1 MKEKIKEAADIL
13 QEVQVETFGA
23 MEKEEKTEFILE
35 QMRLCLAKKD
45 PVRTQILSNKISKK
59 MLGEKGMEHLKI
71 RFYRLMIQYYAHEKK
86 YLEICKAYQQIYNTP
101 TVQSDSN
108 QWKPALTEVVIYSC
122 LSPHDNEQSD
132 LLNRINE
139 DKNLQ
144 QLPPY
149 KVLISLFLKQELM
162 RWSQLEN
169 SYKAELNSH
178 PEFTE
183 LIEGK
188 NPFWVDFRKR
198 VVEHN
203 IRVIAQYYSQI
214 SSNRLSQLLDLS
226 RDEAERFISD
236 LVSGKTIFA
245 KIDRP
250 KGIIS
255 FKKRQDPN
263 EFLTDWSGNINQ
275 LLKLLENTCHLI
287 HRENMVHKIENKA

>member
-1 MKEKIKEAADIL
+1 
-13 QEVQVETFGA
+13 
-23 MEKEEKTEFILE
+23 
-35 QMRLCLAKKD
+35 
-45 PVRTQILSNKISKK
+45 
-59 MLGEKGMEHLKI
+59 MLNEKGMGELKI
-71 RFYRLMIQYYAHEKK
+71 RFYQLMIQYYAHEKK
-86 YLEICKAYQQIYNTP
+86 YLDICKANQSIYNTS
-101 TVQSDSN
+101 TVQADPN
-108 QWKPALTEVVIYSC
+108 QWKQALTKMVIYCC
-122 LSPHDNEQSD
+122 LAPHDNEQSD

-169 SYKAELNSH
+169 SYKQELNSH
-178 PEFTE
+178 PEFKE
-183 LIEGK
+183 VIEGK
-188 NPFWVDFRKR
+188 NQFWIDFRKR

-203 IRVIAQYYSQI
+203 IRIIAQYYSQI
-214 SSNRLSQLLDLS
+214 SAARLSQLLDLS

-236 LVSGKTIFA
+236 LVTGKTIFA

-255 FKKRQDPN
+255 FKKRKDPN
-263 EFLTDWSGNINQ
+263 EFLTEWSGNINE

-287 HRENMVHKIENKA
+287 HRENMVYKVENSA